1 MADSLTPTVLSIAG
15 SDPSGGAGI
24 QADLKTFTRLGVY
37 GAAAIT
43 CLTAQNTMGVTA
55 VYPLAPEIV
64 AEQVRVV
71 LADLRVSH
79 IKIGMIGSALI
90 ASAVNQVLDDFK
102 GEIIYDPVLTSTS
115 GMPLLVEDADL
126 PGLDSLISRVTVLTP
141 NLDELRQISG
151 ADCLSV
157 QDSLRAARGLLG
169 RYPRLQAVVIKGGH
183 FATSAQVDNYLLLAP
198 EPQAPIKISLP
209 RLSVKNSHGTGCT
222 FASALAAYRLLGAD
236 YELACRQSSAFVW
249 QLLRAGMNVDY
260 GHGSSGLPHHL
271 FHFLTTE
278 SGR

>member
-1 MADSLTPTVLSIAG
+1 MADCLTRTVLSIAG

-43 CLTAQNTMGVTA
+43 CLTAQNTLGVTA
-55 VYPLAPEIV
+55 VYPLAPGIV

-79 IKIGMIGSALI
+79 IKIGMIGSAVI
-90 ASAVNQVLDDFK
+90 ASAVNQVLDDFQ

-115 GMPLLVEDADL
+115 GMPLLVAASDL
-126 PGLDSLISRVTVLTP
+126 PALCSLISRVTVLTP

-151 ADCLSV
+151 EDCLSV
-157 QDSLRAARGLLG
+157 QDSLSVARGLLG
-169 RYPRLQAVVIKGGH
+169 RYPRLRAVVIKGGH
-183 FATSAQVDNYLLLAP
+183 FATSAQVDNYLLLAT

-209 RLSVKNSHGTGCT
+209 RLTVKNSHGTGCT
-222 FASALAAYRLLGAD
+222 FASAFAAYRLLGAD
-236 YELACRQSSAFVW
+236 YELACRQSGAFVW
-249 QLLRAGMNVDY
+249 RLLRAGMNVDY

-271 FHFLTTE
+271 LKAE

>member
-1 MADSLTPTVLSIAG
+1 MADCLAQTVLSIAG

-43 CLTAQNTMGVTA
+43 CLTAQNTLGVTA

-71 LADLRVSH
+71 LADLQVSH

-90 ASAVNQVLDDFK
+90 ASAVNQVLDDFQ

-115 GMPLLVEDADL
+115 GMPLLVSAADL
-126 PGLDSLISRVTVLTP
+126 PDLDGLISRVTVLTP
-141 NLDELRQISG
+141 NLVELRQISG
-151 ADCLSV
+151 EDCLSA
-157 QDSLRAARGLLG
+157 QDSLSAARGLLG
-169 RYPRLQAVVIKGGH
+169 RYPRLQAIVIKGGH
-183 FATSAQVDNYLLLAP
+183 FAARSEVDNYLLLAT
-198 EPQAPIKISLP
+198 EPQAPIKISMP
-209 RLSVKNSHGTGCT
+209 RLAVKNSHGTGCT
-222 FASALAAYRLLGAD
+222 FASAFAAYRLLGAD
-236 YELACRQSSAFVW
+236 YELACRQSSSFVW
-249 QLLRAGMNVDY
+249 RLLRAGMNVNY

-271 FHFLTTE
+271 LKAE